1 MAVASR
7 MKSPDIHSSEFDQLD
22 PASNSNE
29 AINEK
34 FKKRHEIVAAQIGI
48 RLGTHRLNYH
58 KMKKI
63 FLLAAVALFAVGTQA
78 QTPAAPSSADQLG
91 WQLAVHSYT
100 FRKFS
105 IDDAIAKTAALGA
118 HYMSISG
125 SVNLVGTN
133 SVSTLSLSEAD
144 QQALLDKLKAAGINS
159 KFVNLGVV
167 QLPPDEAKCRKVFEF
182 AKKFG
187 IDTLVAEP
195 PTNSLDIVEKLCK
208 EYNIKVAIHNH
219 PKGHSIYWNPDDVLA
234 AIKGRTPLMGA
245 CADVGHWMRSGL
257 DPLAC
262 LKKLDGHI
270 ICLHFK
276 DLNEA
281 GPKAHDVPW
290 GTGIGQTKALM
301 AELKRQHFHGAF
313 CVEYEYHWGNSQ
325 PEIAQCVKFFNA
337 TCDELIAADAQ

>member
-1 MAVASR
+1 MN
-7 MKSPDIHSSEFDQLD
+7 
-22 PASNSNE
+22 PAGNPPFELIPSNN
-29 AINEK
+29 
-34 FKKRHEIVAAQIGI
+34 
-48 RLGTHRLNYH
+48 T
-58 KMKKI
+58 KMKKLL
-63 FLLAAVALFAVGTQA
+63 LLATAALFTVGIEA
-78 QTPAAPSSADQLG
+78 QTPVTTSAADQLG

-105 IDDAIAKTAALGA
+105 IDDAIAKTAALGV

-125 SVNLVGTN
+125 SVNFVGTN
-133 SVSTLSLSEAD
+133 SVPTTSLSEAD
-144 QQALLDKLKAAGINS
+144 QQALLGKLKAAGIS
-159 KFVNLGVV
+159 PKFVNMGVV
-167 QLPPDEAKCRKVFEF
+167 QLPPDEAKCQKVFEF

-195 PTNSLDIVEKLCK
+195 PTASLDIVEKLCK
-208 EYNIKVAIHNH
+208 EYNIKVAIHDH
-219 PKGHSIYWNPDDVLA
+219 PKGHSIYWNPEAVLA

-257 DPLAC
+257 DPVEC

-276 DLNEA
+276 DLNEM

-313 CVEYEYHWGNSQ
+313 CVEYEYNWENSQ
-325 PEIAQCVKFFNA
+325 PEIAQSVKFFNT
-337 TCDELIAADAQ
+337 TCDELVAADAK